1 MPEMATRSVWDAVV
15 GQERAA
21 RQLQLAARNPVH
33 AYLLVGPPGSTKDEA
48 ARAFAA
54 VLLGGSDAAGGRDAR
69 LAMAGV
75 HPDIREVQR
84 VGARIL
90 NEQIDEIIRAAS
102 MAPVESDRKVMIL
115 HEFHLLDDVEA
126 ARLLKTIEEPPA
138 STVFVVLADQLPP
151 ELVTIASRCVR
162 ISFGQIADVDIESAL
177 IAEGV
182 TAEMAATAAGAAS
195 GDLTRA
201 RVLATDPGLMARR
214 DAFAAFPSR
223 LDGTGRTVVALCGEA
238 TALIEA
244 AAAPLAKRQAVEV
257 ADLEVR
263 VRELGERGSGR
274 KQLEDRHKRELRRH
288 RMDEWR
294 SGLAVMAAVYRDALV
309 ADTMPRPH
317 APADA
322 VHRIHAALEALDRN
336 PNEMLLLQSL
346 LLDLPSLG

>member
-1 MPEMATRSVWDAVV
+1 MAGRSVWDSVV
-15 GQERAA
+15 GQARAV
-21 RQLQLAARNPVH
+21 RQLQLSAARPVH
-33 AYLLVGPPGSTKDEA
+33 AYLFVGPAGSTKDEA

-54 VLLGGSDAAGGRDAR
+54 VLLSGTDAADGRDAR
-69 LAMAGV
+69 LAMAGL
-75 HPDIREVQR
+75 HPDVREVQR

-102 MAPVESDRKVMIL
+102 LSPIESGRKVMIL

-162 ISFGQIADVDIESAL
+162 ISFGQIATADIEATL
-177 IAEGV
+177 IAQGV
-182 TAEMAATAAGAAS
+182 SAEMAAGAAAAAG

-201 RVLATDPGLMARR
+201 RVLATDSGLMARR
-214 DAFAAFPSR
+214 DAFAGFPSR
-223 LDGTGRTVVALCGEA
+223 LDGTGRTVVALCSEA

-244 AAAPLAKRQAVEV
+244 AAAPLAERQTAE
-257 ADLEVR
+257 AAELEAR
-263 VRELGERGSGR
+263 VRDLGERGSGR

-294 SGLAVMAAVYRDALV
+294 SGLGVMAAVYRDVLV
-309 ADTMPRPH
+309 ADTMSRPH
-317 APADA
+317 APAEA

-336 PNEMLLLQSL
+336 PNETLLLQSL

>member
-1 MPEMATRSVWDAVV
+1 MPVSATSSVWDAVV
-15 GQERAA
+15 GQARAV
-21 RQLQLAARNPVH
+21 RQLQRAAPNPVH
-33 AYLLVGPPGSTKDEA
+33 AYLFVGPPGSTKDEA

-54 VLLGGSDAAGGRDAR
+54 VLLGGTDDASGRDAR
-69 LAMAGV
+69 LAMAGA
-75 HPDIREVQR
+75 HPDVREVQR

-102 MAPVESDRKVMIL
+102 MAPVESGRKVIIL
-115 HEFHLLDDVEA
+115 HEFHLLDDMEA

-162 ISFGQIADVDIESAL
+162 ISFGEISAADIEAEL
-177 IAEGV
+177 LTEGV
-182 TAEMAATAAGAAS
+182 APETATSAADAAG

-201 RVLATDPGLMARR
+201 RVLATDPDLMARR
-214 DAFAAFPSR
+214 EAFAAFPGR

-244 AAAPLAKRQAVEV
+244 AAAPLAAQHAVET
-257 ADLEVR
+257 ADLEAR

-294 SGLAVMAAVYRDALV
+294 SGLAVMASVYRDALV

-317 APADA
+317 APAEA
-322 VHRIHAALEALDRN
+322 VHRIHSALEALDRN
-336 PNEMLLLQSL
+336 PNETLLLQSL